1 MMKPKVALLA
11 RCMSMESS
19 QAIQTK
25 RLQVRAEMMYQLD
38 ISVGFKGYIR
48 TIPAMFVEA
57 RC

>member
-38 ISVGFKGYIR
+38 ISAGFKGIYLFLY
-48 TIPAMFVEA
+48 ALYLQ
-57 RC
+57 CS